1 MSLEKSHRKQVEPVQ
16 REWPSGL
23 QSARLHGCG
32 CSSTLQLISQ
42 LYVEAYI
49 TTVYRI
55 NVYTVWSNLAL
66 ALLFLAV
73 FTVFPLGVET
83 FTLYLLG
90 LSVVV

>member
-1 MSLEKSHRKQVEPVQ
+1 MSLEESHRKQVEPVQ

-23 QSARLHGCG
+23 QSARPHRRG

-55 NVYTVWSNLAL
+55 IVCALWSNLAL
-66 ALLFLAV
+66 ALLLLA
-73 FTVFPLGVET
+73 FFSFFPLGMEI

-90 LSVVV
+90 L